1 MEDKPRQTMIPEWV
15 TSLAIFML
23 SVFAT
28 TLILLLIEFVFAG
41 FKPALHHFVDSLTD
55 NLREASILKLPLRWF
70 HLVQSHALTCNG
82 PRSSCEGF
90 GYQLGSWLGAIVF
103 SPYYLLLEILKA
115 GSAFETIIELI
126 QLAIGGLIAG
136 GILAESNSDAKY
148 FYWLLLTFI
157 ISSLIWIPLWTAMS
171 AGNLLLGSIVGE
183 AEAAVSTVA
192 GCVATAAS
200 LMPARTAEAGVH
212 HACHRALESI
222 VHRIIR

>member
-1 MEDKPRQTMIPEWV
+1 MEDKPRQTTIPEWV

-28 TLILLLIEFVFAG
+28 TLILLLIELVFAG
-41 FKPALHHFVDSLTD
+41 FKPALHHFVDAVTD

-70 HLVQSHALTCNG
+70 HLVQSHAVTCNG

-90 GYQLGSWLGAIVF
+90 GYQFGSWFGAIVF
-103 SPYYLLLEILKA
+103 SPFSLLSEILKT
-115 GSAFETIIELI
+115 GSTFETTIELI

-136 GILAESNSDAKY
+136 GILADSKSDAKY
-148 FYWLLLTFI
+148 LYWLLLTFI
-157 ISSLIWIPLWTAMS
+157 ISSLIWIPLWAAMS

-183 AEAAVSTVA
+183 AEAAVSTVT
-192 GCVATAAS
+192 GCVATAAA

-212 HACHRALESI
+212 HACHRVLESI
-222 VHRIIR
+222 AHRIIR